1 MSSTG
6 SNAGMPPPAAPAV
19 FNMREMRESLA
30 LAEQLAKASMTSN
43 KSRAH
48 QLQQLDANNNNE
60 GEETHRTYVP
70 PKQLLLYLVRMGS
83 FTSAPKMVNDDVQDD
98 DVDFEGIRTIEDMK
112 QRCRKELAALP
123 PRIERN
129 FPSEKPANSI
139 RLLQWNILSQS
150 LGEHNDNFVCCP
162 LEALDWRTRRY
173 RILEEIIEYNA
184 DIICLQEVDHYQF
197 LSRALRTQGYEGIY
211 FPKPDS
217 PCIYIKG
224 NNGPDGCAIFYR
236 VNDYELI
243 KVETRIVEVWRVQS
257 NQVVILTMLR
267 HKATDRQIC
276 VATTHLKARQGA
288 LLSTLRNEQG
298 KDILDFLENNID
310 GADCPVIIA
319 GDFNAEP
326 TEPVYSTIRSDPR
339 FGLDSAY
346 RCDGIVQGAEDA
358 GQEPPYTTWK
368 VRGEGEC
375 CQTIDYVF
383 FSRRHLGVKQVLPFP
398 TGEQIGPNRVPSFQY
413 PSDHFS
419 LAVDFDLLPS
429 SDASQADVVL
439 NKLLCV

>member
-1 MSSTG
+1 
-6 SNAGMPPPAAPAV
+6 
-19 FNMREMRESLA
+19 
-30 LAEQLAKASMTSN
+30 
-43 KSRAH
+43 
-48 QLQQLDANNNNE
+48 
-60 GEETHRTYVP
+60 
-70 PKQLLLYLVRMGS
+70 MGS

-98 DVDFEGIRTIEDMK
+98 DVDFEGITTVEDML

-123 PRIERN
+123 IRIERN
-129 FPSEKPANSI
+129 FPRDRPAGSI

-150 LGEHNDNFVCCP
+150 LGEHNDNFVRCP

-173 RILEEIIEYNA
+173 RIVEEIVEYNP

-236 VNDYELI
+236 ANDYELI

-267 HKATDRQIC
+267 HKASGREIC

-298 KDILDFLENNID
+298 KDILDFLQNNVD
-310 GADCPVIIA
+310 VADCPIIMA

-326 TEPVYSTIRSDPR
+326 NEPVYSTIRSDTR
-339 FGLDSAY
+339 FGFDSAY
-346 RCDGIVQGAEDA
+346 RCDVDGAEEA

-368 VRGEGEC
+368 VRGEGESC
-375 CQTIDYVF
+375 HTIDYVF
-383 FSRRHLGVKQVLPFP
+383 FSRRQLGVNQVLPFP
-398 TGEQIGPNRVPSFQY
+398 TGEQIGPDRVPSFQY

-419 LAVDFDLLPS
+419 LVVDFDLLPS
-429 SDASQADVVL
+429 ASQANGVL